1 MGGPSALLG
10 TPSGTAVRL
19 QAFPLVPDARFLVL
33 GSFGEVFCLF
43 SFFIQMG
50 SGGLFSDCLCVARCL
65 NFLSFL
71 SLSFFA
77 AFSTFLT

>member
-1 MGGPSALLG
+1 MGVGGGPLLSWAPPAGLLSAFRPFPWCL
-10 TPSGTAVRL
+10 TP
-19 QAFPLVPDARFLVL
+19 VPHL

-50 SGGLFSDCLCVARCL
+50 SGGLLGDCLCVARCL
-65 NFLSFL
+65 NFL